1 MLFQAALNSRQPDL
15 EKQIQLLQ
23 TIIQQQPTYLAVFK
37 PVRNQQD
44 DIIDFTYIIASQK
57 YADLINIPVNQLID
71 HPLSVAFSH
80 ANSNNGY
87 EHMLKQLQD
96 TLQYGIPLQ
105 CETSYYTAASVLWL
119 ECHMTCIEDSVMM
132 TILDNTALHSQQE
145 ALIQSNQELYCSN
158 QALER
163 SNKRLQTLQTIQR
176 SLLDSSLLNERAELA
191 VLPLVYDL
199 IPCQRISYLR
209 FDETTGL
216 AHVDSK
222 MDDGILE
229 TQPGISLPLQ
239 VFNQEPLRSGQS
251 LMVNTMESDTFNR
264 FGKFNPYVLGY
275 RSFILVPFFCQ
286 QRYLGI
292 FSLFSHLAGFFTN
305 EHLQIVEEVAAQ
317 LAIVLHQQQL
327 NEQIRQ
333 RNQTLEQQVAKRTAQ
348 MQELAA
354 LQNNILK
361 HTDVGILTTDMV
373 GVISIVNPALERI
386 VGVKAAD
393 LLGRYSTELFAS
405 FILDSASTTE
415 SPLDLIPRQL
425 QKTGH
430 FQGEGFLKNASNELI
445 PILCSASLL
454 LDESGSLTG
463 YSAMITDI
471 TKLKIAEA
479 QLQEKNRLLAAFFD
493 STAALHCIINQKG
506 YFVKLNS
513 RWEEVLGYT
522 LKELMSQPYIYF
534 VHPDDRLVTHEV
546 VRELKNQTIYP
557 KFTNRYRHKDGS
569 YRILEWSSGQNADLS
584 VGSARDITLEASM
597 QKKLRQSNLRLK
609 LATKAAK
616 QGIWEYDHKTDVL
629 YWNKRMYEI
638 YGQPSS
644 RTELHLH
651 DFLPLIHPDDLPDF
665 LLKRANAVKTGEIST
680 IIRIIRP
687 NGTVRYVDT
696 RGQIIRN
703 NVGSPT
709 RTIGVAWDVTERVQG
724 EEALRDSEQRFREI
738 ADNVDQVFCVFSPK
752 PSQLLYVNPAYE
764 RLWGTSSK
772 ALYASIE
779 SLMDGI
785 LEEDRPKVMAYRARV
800 STKAEEPI
808 QFRLANPPHNPRW
821 VSARIFIQRDE
832 QGNPYRY
839 IGIVTDITS
848 QKEKEAILQQAI
860 EREQELNKLKSQF
873 VSTASHE
880 FRTPLMTIQSSADLI
895 GLYLDR
901 PEASAKLA
909 IQDQLSIIEDE
920 IRSFSALLSDILTI
934 SRIDSGKV
942 GFHPAWINVQAL
954 CQQVIDTH
962 FNYQAHERMIQLLTI
977 GTPSPVFID
986 DKLMTHVLINLL
998 SNAFKFS
1005 QNNPMLSLT
1014 FQTGELII
1022 QVQDDGIGIPAAD
1035 LPLLFQAFFRAS
1047 NTTAI
1052 QGTGLGLVITRQ
1064 FVELHGGTLA
1074 VQSQEGKGS
1083 TFTVVLPIPHR

>member
-1 MLFQAALNSRQPDL
+1 MLVQTDFTTPQPSL
-15 EKQIQLLQ
+15 EKQIQLFQ

-44 DIIDFTYIIASQK
+44 DIIDFTYIIVSQK
-57 YADLINIPVNQLID
+57 YADLLNIPVNQLID

-87 EHMLKQLQD
+87 EQLLKQLQD
-96 TLQYGIPLQ
+96 TLQYGNPLR
-105 CETSYYTAASVLWL
+105 CETSYYTAASALWL
-119 ECHMTCIEDSVMM
+119 ECHMTCIEESVMM

-145 ALIQSNQELYCSN
+145 ALIQSNHELYGSN

-163 SNKRLQTLQTIQR
+163 SNKRLQTLQIIQH

-251 LMVNTMESDTFNR
+251 LMVNAMQSDTFNR

-286 QRYLGI
+286 QQYLGI

-333 RNQTLEQQVAKRTAQ
+333 RNQTLEQQVAERTAQ
-348 MQELAA
+348 MQELSA

-373 GVISIVNPALERI
+373 GVINIVNPALERI
-386 VGVKAAD
+386 VGVQAAD
-393 LLGRYSTELFAS
+393 LLGRYATELFAS

-430 FQGEGFLKNASNELI
+430 FQGEGFLKNARNELI

-463 YSAMITDI
+463 YSAMVTDI
-471 TKLKIAEA
+471 TKLKQVEN
-479 QLQEKNRLLAAFFD
+479 QLQEQNQQLAIFFD
-493 STAALHCIINQKG
+493 SSAALHCIINSDG
-506 YFVKLNS
+506 YFIKMNRL
-513 RWEEVLGYT
+513 WELVLGYS
-522 LKELMSQPYIYF
+522 LSELMAKPYF
-534 VHPDDRLVTHEV
+534 VHPDDRGATVEV
-546 VRELKNQTIYP
+546 INRLTTQIVP
-557 KFTNRYRHKDGS
+557 SKFINRYRHKDGS
-569 YRILEWSSGQNADLS
+569 YRILEWNNGRKENLFI
-584 VGSARDITLEASM
+584 GSARDITLETRM
-597 QKKLRQSNLRLK
+597 HKKLRQSNMRLK
-609 LATKAAK
+609 LATQAAN
-616 QGIWEYDHKTDVL
+616 QGIWEYDHKTDIL

-638 YGQPSS
+638 YGRSPA
-644 RTELHLH
+644 RTELGLS
-651 DFLPLIHPDDLPDF
+651 DFLSMIHPDDLPNF
-665 LLKRANAVKTGEIST
+665 LTKRTNAFKSGEIA
-680 IIRIIRP
+680 IVMRIIQS
-687 NGTVRYVDT
+687 NGAIRYVDT
-696 RGQIIRN
+696 RGRVIPDKA
-703 NVGSPT
+703 GSPS
-709 RTIGVAWDVTERVQG
+709 RTIGVAWDVTERVQA
-724 EEALRDSEQRFREI
+724 EEALRDSEQRFRAI
-738 ADNVDQVFCVFSPK
+738 ADNVDQVFCVFSPN

-772 ALYASIE
+772 ALYTSIE

-800 STKAEEPI
+800 RIKEDSI

-839 IGIVTDITS
+839 IGIVTDISS
-848 QKEKEAILQQAI
+848 QKEKETVLQQAV

-873 VSTASHE
+873 VSTVSHE

-909 IQDQLSIIEDE
+909 IQNQLSIIEAE

-934 SRIDSGKV
+934 SQIDSGKV
-942 GFHPAWINVQAL
+942 GFHPVWLNVQAL
-954 CQQVIDTH
+954 CQQVIGTH
-962 FNYQAHERMIQLLTI
+962 FNYQANERMVQMSTTGI
-977 GTPSPVFID
+977 PCPVFMD
-986 DKLMTHVLINLL
+986 DKLFAHILINLL

-1005 QNNPMLSLT
+1005 QSNPRLSLT

-1022 QVQDDGIGIPAAD
+1022 RVQDDGIGIPAAD
-1035 LPLLFQAFFRAS
+1035 QPLLFQAFFRAS

-1052 QGTGLGLVITRQ
+1052 QGTGLGLVISRQ
-1064 FVELHGGTLA
+1064 FVELHGGTLL
-1074 VQSQEGKGS
+1074 VESQEGKGS
-1083 TFTVVLPIPHR
+1083 TFTIVLPIPHR